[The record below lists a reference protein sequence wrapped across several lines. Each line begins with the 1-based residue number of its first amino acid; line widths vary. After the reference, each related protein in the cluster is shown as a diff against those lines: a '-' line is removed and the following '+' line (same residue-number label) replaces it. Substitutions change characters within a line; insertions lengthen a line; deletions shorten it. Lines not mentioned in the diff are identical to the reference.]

1 MARKC
6 KNWRKHLQQQQR
18 IARCKASIE
27 AQVIEVQPRSETIN
41 GAG

>member
-18 IARCKASIE
+18 VARCEAS
-27 AQVIEVQPRSETIN
+27 IEVQPRSETIN